1 MRCKQIAFSSGA
13 NNGAIYRCIPDA
25 SQVCIWFA
33 DDATAVGTAS
43 ALLE

>member
-25 SQVCIWFA
+25 SQVWFA
-33 DDATAVGTAS
+33 DDATAVETAS